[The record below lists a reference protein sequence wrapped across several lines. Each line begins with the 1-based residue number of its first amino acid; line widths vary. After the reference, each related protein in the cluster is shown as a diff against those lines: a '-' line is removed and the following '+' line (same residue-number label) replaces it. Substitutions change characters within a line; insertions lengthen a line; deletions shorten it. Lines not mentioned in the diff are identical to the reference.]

1 MKVQSHYR
9 LGLVLAVLIGIGAAI
24 GIFHYQQVANRY
36 IFPIDKDT
44 LSIT

>member
-1 MKVQSHYR
+1 MNVQPNYR
-9 LGLVLAVLIGIGAAI
+9 LGFVLALLIGIGAIA
-24 GIFHYQQVANRY
+24 GIVHYQQVANRY